1 MLLATPEHHLHEDQM
16 PAEIISPV
24 RRRRLRRTE
33 ASKYLKEHHDYNC
46 APKTLAKLAVIGGGP
61 EMVYAGR
68 FPLYPEDALD
78 EFVRSKL
85 SPRVSSTSELRALQ
99 HSKVA

>member
-1 MLLATPEHHLHEDQM
+1 MS
-16 PAEIISPV
+16 AEIPRLV
-24 RRRRLRRTE
+24 RPRRLRRTE

-78 EFVRSKL
+78 DFVRSKL